1 MDIIDRLK
9 RWYDGT
15 NDYRTN
21 DWGPELTADL
31 KAAVAEIE
39 RLRRLAGA
47 VSDGESFLDIRK
59 ASRAPPQAVEKPSDT
74 E

>member
-9 RWYDGT
+9 RWYDGA
-15 NDYRTN
+15 NA
-21 DWGPELTADL
+21 WGPELTADL

-47 VSDGESFLDIRK
+47 VSDGESFLDMRK
-59 ASRAPPQAVEKPSDT
+59 AARMPPQPVEKPSDT